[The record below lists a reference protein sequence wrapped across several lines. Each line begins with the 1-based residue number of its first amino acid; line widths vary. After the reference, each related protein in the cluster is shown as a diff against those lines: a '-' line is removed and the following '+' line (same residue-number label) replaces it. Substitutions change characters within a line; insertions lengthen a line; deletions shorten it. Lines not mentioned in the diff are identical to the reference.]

1 MLQKIRSGT
10 DVSTILSHVRAGDL
24 LLQLALEPETR
35 LRYQFPYRRNFP
47 DDDLPD
53 NAYLNSFIYEGAS
66 LYAPDHQLGPRRSES
81 DSSSFVAYQKPF
93 HAAQVI
99 DPHLIDVKPSLWT
112 SVCDDDS
119 LMRDLLGVWLRCE
132 YHFTAAFQK
141 DYFLEDML
149 ALRQDFCS
157 SLLVNM
163 TLAYA
168 CVCYPRF
175 LDRAEYWNPHTLLY
189 RFVAEAKRL
198 WEIESQLVRLTT
210 IQTGMLFNVFYNLC
224 GLDEIGQP
232 YRIQSINLAHKMRL
246 YDGPVSGQSKRI
258 RAGKLYT
265 AWALYNW
272 ETLVGF
278 SFMHAPLLKT
288 PPVEPLPDPL
298 EDPEWFGEIWVKYPS
313 SQSLS
318 PSSFGH
324 VFHAKSQFRI
334 IMNEFCEAAYSKDS
348 TITLEQAYQLRS
360 RLITWYLGLPASLCA
375 KTIVLPA
382 QLQLHM
388 YYHNLILNIFEPLLG
403 AETGRNPTPQQIVA
417 DANKNVR
424 TLVRLYHLRH
434 GFDAMDLFICIPLI
448 LIAFKCVDAINECTP
463 ASQLEEL
470 RSTLILV
477 AKGLSSQ
484 RRNHY
489 LSEALFRVIRGRMRA
504 QEASILKGVLNL
516 DDENPEEKK
525 RAPFQAV
532 RSAWTVSV
540 VKEDTQVLNHL
551 VENYAHLNLDDQTN
565 IPAFR

>member
-1 MLQKIRSGT
+1 
-10 DVSTILSHVRAGDL
+10 
-24 LLQLALEPETR
+24 
-35 LRYQFPYRRNFP
+35 
-47 DDDLPD
+47 
-53 NAYLNSFIYEGAS
+53 
-66 LYAPDHQLGPRRSES
+66 
-81 DSSSFVAYQKPF
+81 
-93 HAAQVI
+93 
-99 DPHLIDVKPSLWT
+99 
-112 SVCDDDS
+112 
-119 LMRDLLGVWLRCE
+119 
-132 YHFTAAFQK
+132 
-141 DYFLEDML
+141 
-149 ALRQDFCS
+149 
-157 SLLVNM
+157 M
-163 TLAYA
+163 TQYG
-168 CVCYPRF
+168 
-175 LDRAEYWNPHTLLY
+175 
-189 RFVAEAKRL
+189 
-198 WEIESQLVRLTT
+198 S
-210 IQTGMLFNVFYNLC
+210 
-224 GLDEIGQP
+224 
-232 YRIQSINLAHKMRL
+232 
-246 YDGPVSGQSKRI
+246 
-258 RAGKLYT
+258 
-265 AWALYNW
+265 
-272 ETLVGF
+272 
-278 SFMHAPLLKT
+278 
-288 PPVEPLPDPL
+288 
-298 EDPEWFGEIWVKYPS
+298 
-313 SQSLS
+313 
-318 PSSFGH
+318 
-324 VFHAKSQFRI
+324 
-334 IMNEFCEAAYSKDS
+334 
-348 TITLEQAYQLRS
+348 
-360 RLITWYLGLPASLCA
+360 
-375 KTIVLPA
+375 
-382 QLQLHM
+382 M